1 MKQGNNDLLQRR
13 ERHISLN
20 KGEGENDDLDE
31 NDNGKC
37 MRENGAKMRG
47 QVWCSD
53 E

>member
-1 MKQGNNDLLQRR
+1 MIFFKGERETHFIEQRR
-13 ERHISLN
+13 R
-20 KGEGENDDLDE
+20 ENDDLDE